1 MQKSKKLSLFSL
13 ALMSIVLGSAF
24 AVNNI
29 LEKWRISNSA
39 ISITG
44 RLAVYNLDGSEVYA
58 HDWGEFRI
66 NEAKNWTVKVV
77 NIGGDR
83 VNVAWRSDG
92 LSSGWSVKAY
102 FGGFWNS
109 TETTNIYPEA
119 DDSSTFYMPLD
130 PQQCF
135 FVEFILQKVGASSNV
150 DFGLNIM
157 SVAI

>member
-1 MQKSKKLSLFSL
+1 M
-13 ALMSIVLGSAF
+13 ALMLTVLGSAF

-29 LEKWRISNSA
+29 LEKWRIQNTA

-44 RLAVYNLDGSEVYA
+44 RLSVYNVDGSEVYS

-92 LSSGWSVKAY
+92 LTSGWLMKAY
-102 FGGFWNS
+102 FGRNGS
-109 TETTNIYPEA
+109 SDTTNIYPET
-119 DDSSTFYMPLD
+119 DDYSTFYMPLD
-130 PQQCF
+130 SQQCF
-135 FVEFILQKVGASSNV
+135 FIEFILQKVGASSNA

>member
-1 MQKSKKLSLFSL
+1 MQKPKKLSLFSM
-13 ALMSIVLGSAF
+13 ALMLTVLGSAF

-29 LEKWRISNSA
+29 LEKWRIQNTA

-44 RLAVYNLDGSEVYA
+44 RLSVYNLDGSEVYS

-83 VNVAWRSDG
+83 LNVAWRSDG
-92 LSSGWSVKAY
+92 LSSGWLMKAF
-102 FGGFWNS
+102 FGWNS
-109 TETTNIYPEA
+109 TATTNIYPQA

-135 FVEFILQKVGASSNV
+135 FIEFILQKVGASSNT